1 MKLSSLVALAVF
13 GTCFLNAKRVE
24 AKPFLYT
31 DSYSHGGTAQKCLAN
46 AKSTLKKLS
55 FDNFSVDDSSK
66 DLRSL
71 SIKGYHQ
78 DEYIVAE
85 IECNQKLG
93 VTILG
98 VSGLDNEMTYEMYSK
113 LHRAEW

>member
-1 MKLSSLVALAVF
+1 MKLSSLVALAF
-13 GTCFLNAKRVE
+13 FCTCFLNAKRVE

-55 FDNFSVDDSSK
+55 FDNFRVDDSSK
-66 DLRSL
+66 HLRSL
-71 SIKGYHQ
+71 SVKGYHQ
-78 DEYIVAE
+78 EEYIVAE

-93 VTILG
+93 ITMLG
-98 VSGLDNEMTYEMYSK
+98 VSGLDSEMTYEIYLK
-113 LHRAEW
+113 LHKAEW